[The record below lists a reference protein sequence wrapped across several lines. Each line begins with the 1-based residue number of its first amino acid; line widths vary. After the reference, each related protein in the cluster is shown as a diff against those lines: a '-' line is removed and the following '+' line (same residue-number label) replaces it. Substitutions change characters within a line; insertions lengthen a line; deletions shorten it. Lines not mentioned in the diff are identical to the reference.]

1 MDDPTVT
8 QPAGAA
14 RFGPYRVVAAL
25 GAGGMGVVYRARD
38 ERLERDV
45 ALKVLPPGF
54 LSNETARERFR
65 REARA
70 LSQLNH
76 PHICTIYDAGEANGQ
91 IYIAMECIEGQ
102 PLSALIRNGALAA
115 ATVVRYALQVA
126 DAMDHA
132 HDRGILHRDLK
143 SSNIMVTP
151 EGRIKVLDFGL
162 AKRMGENSSAETA
175 PEAGAHLTEAGA
187 LVGTIAY
194 MAPEVLQGAPA
205 DARSDIWALGVILY
219 EMASGALPFRG
230 SSPIGAAP
238 AILRETPA
246 PLQAGVPAALQSVIE
261 RCLAKEPSQRYQRV
275 CEVRAALETLQSGSS
290 PVRPPPARFRKRGV
304 RMVVAALVLA
314 AIAVGLSVRRVQ
326 DRLTGGAARNRLDSV
341 AVLPF
346 QNLSHDSNED
356 YFTDGMTEEMITDLS
371 KVRALRVISRPSV
384 MGYKDTHKAPAAI
397 AKELHVA
404 ALVVGSVLRS
414 GDRVRISVQL
424 IRADGEQNLWAESYE
439 RDMRDVLALQ
449 DEVAR
454 NIAGQVRVSL
464 SPGEQASL
472 AGARQV
478 DPEVYRLYLQG
489 RFYLD
494 QHTKSSIYTAIQF
507 FQQALE
513 KDATYAPADAQLSF
527 ALSSL
532 SSFYAAPKDVMPKA
546 KAAAQR
552 ALELDDS
559 LAEAH
564 TALAFV
570 LQNYEW
576 DWPGAERELK
586 RAIELNPSSSDA
598 HYLYGEYLLNM
609 LRKEEGIAEI
619 EQAHQLDPFSL
630 RVASDLAWAL
640 VWSRKYDLAIENGK
654 QLIAGNPGF
663 PWGYVWT
670 GMAYSQLG
678 RFPEAIAA
686 LKKADELEP
695 DATMDH
701 FLAVV
706 QASAGNRAEARLL
719 AAKLEEES
727 KRGYVCAYEVAEIYG
742 QLGQNDK
749 AFQWMQRGVKEQ
761 CDCLVHLKSEPWLDP
776 LRADPRYEELVK
788 RVGFPIT
795 H

>member
-1 MDDPTVT
+1 MDDPTLT
-8 QPAGAA
+8 QPAPAA
-14 RFGPYRVVAAL
+14 RFGPYRIVAHL
-25 GAGGMGVVYRARD
+25 GAGGMGVVFRARD

-45 ALKVLPPGF
+45 ALKVLPLGF
-54 LSNETARERFR
+54 LSDESARERFR

-76 PHICTIYDAGEANGQ
+76 PHICTIYDVGEANGQ
-91 IYIAMECIEGQ
+91 IYIAMECIDGQ
-102 PLSALIRNGALAA
+102 PLSALLRTGPLPS
-115 ATVVRYALQVA
+115 ATVVRYALQIA
-126 DAMDHA
+126 DAMAHA

-162 AKRMGENSSAETA
+162 AKRLGETA
-175 PEAGAHLTEAGA
+175 PAPDPALTEAGA

-194 MAPEVLQGAPA
+194 MSPELLEGAPA
-205 DARSDIWALGVILY
+205 DVRSDIWALGVVLY
-219 EMASGALPFRG
+219 EMAAGARPFRG
-230 SSPIGAAP
+230 STPFAAAP
-238 AILRETPA
+238 AILREPPPPLPA
-246 PLQAGVPAALQSVIE
+246 DVPATLQSVIK
-261 RCLAKEPSQRYQRV
+261 RCLEKEPAHRYQRA
-275 CEVRAALETLQSGSS
+275 CEVRAALETMQSGSS
-290 PVRPPPARFRKRGV
+290 PLLPPPARLRKRAAAAA
-304 RMVVAALVLA
+304 AALALLA
-314 AIAVGLSVRRVQ
+314 LALSFPRLR
-326 DRLTGGAARNRLDSV
+326 DRFTGRAAANRLDSV

-346 QNLSHDSNED
+346 ENLSHDPAED

-384 MGYKDTHKAPAAI
+384 MAYKATHKTPATI
-397 AKELHVA
+397 ARELHVG

-424 IRADGEQNLWAESYE
+424 VSADGEQNLWADSYD
-439 RDMRDVLALQ
+439 RDLRDVLALQ
-449 DEVAR
+449 ADVAR
-454 NIAGQVRVSL
+454 NIAAQVRVSL
-464 SPGEQASL
+464 TPGEQASL
-472 AGARQV
+472 AAARQV

-494 QHTKSSIYTAIQF
+494 QHTKTATYTAIQF
-507 FQQALE
+507 FQQALQ
-513 KDATYAPADAQLSF
+513 KDPNYAPANAQLSF
-527 ALSSL
+527 AYSGLSSW
-532 SSFYAAPKDVMPKA
+532 YAAPKDVMPKA

-552 ALELDDS
+552 ALELDES

-598 HYLYGEYLLNM
+598 HYLYGEYLVNL
-609 LRKEEGIAEI
+609 LRQDQGIAEI
-619 EQAHQLDPFSL
+619 QRAHQLDPLSL

-640 VWSRKYDLAIENGK
+640 VWSRQYDRAIENGK
-654 QLIAGNPGF
+654 QLIAANPGF

-678 RFPEAIAA
+678 KFPEAIAA
-686 LKKADELEP
+686 LKKAVELEP
-695 DATMDH
+695 DAAMDH
-701 FLAVV
+701 FLADVE
-706 QASAGNRAEARLL
+706 AAAGNKAEARRI

-727 KRGYVCAYEVAEIYG
+727 KHGYVCPYEVAEIYG
-742 QLGQNDK
+742 QLGEKDR
-749 AFQWMQRGVKEQ
+749 AFSWMQRGLQEQ

-776 LRADPRYEELVK
+776 LRADPRYEALVK
-788 RVGFPIT
+788 RVAFP
-795 H
+795 